1 MRRHLLAR
9 GLLLP
14 LLLAAVAHAQP
25 RPADPLPAAQA
36 ALDQG
41 RSEEA
46 LRLIEPL
53 LKREGKN
60 ARALL
65 VRSTAR
71 CMEGDLERCRADLDR
86 ALALDP
92 TLRQG
97 WLNRSALAIADKR
110 YDDALAALA
119 EAEKLDP
126 RAADNALNQGAVE
139 LLAGR
144 LEPATA
150 QFRRYLDRDPAA
162 SDAWYLVATN
172 FAFSGYAAL
181 AVQHLERAVALD
193 ERQRARARADAN
205 FAELANHAGFQRLL
219 STDTWQAPAGSSTA
233 ARVYSA
239 RWEGSSTPL
248 LVAVLNA
255 LQVGGTPMS
264 SRVEVTD
271 EWALLWADVRIKLVK
286 ASDASTRIELTA
298 PPGKFPG
305 AAWDERSRE
314 LFSAFELELLK
325 LRRQQG

>member
-1 MRRHLLAR
+1 MRRPLLAR

-14 LLLAAVAHAQP
+14 LLLAAVAPAQP

-41 RSEEA
+41 RSDEA

-65 VRSTAR
+65 VRSTAW
-71 CMEGDLERCRADLDR
+71 CMEGDLERCKADLDR

-119 EAEKLDP
+119 EAEMLDP
-126 RAADNALNQGAVE
+126 RAADNGLNQGAVE

-205 FAELANHAGFQRLL
+205 FADLANHAGFQRLL
-219 STDTWQAPAGSSTA
+219 STDAWQAPAGSSTA
-233 ARVYSA
+233 ARVYPA

-286 ASDASTRIELTA
+286 ASDATTRIELTA
-298 PPGKFPG
+298 PPGKFAG
-305 AAWDERSRE
+305 AAWEERSQE
-314 LFSAFELELLK
+314 LFSTIELELLK